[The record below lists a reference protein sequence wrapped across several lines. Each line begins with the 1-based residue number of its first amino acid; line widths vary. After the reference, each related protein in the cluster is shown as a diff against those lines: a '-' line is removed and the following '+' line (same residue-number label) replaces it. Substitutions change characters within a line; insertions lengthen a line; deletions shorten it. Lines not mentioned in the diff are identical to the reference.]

1 MNQWI
6 DVSFLERAIQ
16 WLDQD
21 VLQIFGLNGVHIQFV
36 LVFLLTASIMFV
48 IKPIMEWLLVK
59 QWFTLLGYSITT
71 VLAFCFLQMVDR
83 YAMGAESTFLPS
95 YYWSV
100 SLLAISSYGAVR
112 VIAGITKL
120 IMVRWRVRSKKRV
133 A

>member
-1 MNQWI
+1 MNQWV
-6 DVSFLERAIQ
+6 DVSFLDRVIQ

-21 VLQIFGLNGVHIQFV
+21 VLQIFGLNGMHIQFV

-59 QWFTLLGYSITT
+59 QWFTLLGYSITA

-83 YAMGAESTFLPS
+83 YAMGTESTFLPS

-112 VIAGITKL
+112 VIAGITKV